1 MKISS
6 VNLGRRK
13 ALKLAAGAGFACAAP
28 SLVRGSDSVSGTYD
42 VIVVGA
48 GSAGLY
54 AARELLGNGYRVLV
68 LEAMHRHGGRVFSKT
83 LGETRIEMGAEEH
96 YLAKNN
102 PVYDAVVG
110 EFGKDAYVRAY
121 VGEELISMDGGKTCW
136 EETGR
141 CEDDAD
147 IRNFWKYWSYYGNRA
162 RHQDF
167 SITMAD
173 DVLAQYGVDRNHRA
187 YHLYDSGI
195 AGSIYGASLQRVGA
209 ASLAQQ
215 DWGWTLSGDIRVLA
229 PRDIGYLDVLN
240 RIWWNNILKHVSLNK
255 PVTSIDTNGAHVV
268 VKDASGDAYVAH
280 KVIVTASI
288 GVLQSETIRF
298 SPELPDSAVDA
309 YTNIGMGRGMK
320 VALRFSEQFWKS
332 RMSYLIT
339 EGLSSSC
346 WVPSSYKS
354 GSSDHILMCYPMGDN
369 GQALTDLARQAGG
382 GKLGDD
388 TIVKVMLSDLDQIFE
403 HKASAGFLDGVVQ
416 DWTTEPYVRGSYS
429 YPTPVT
435 YQKGSSSK
443 RQQLAEPVDNR
454 IFFAGE
460 GTSHRNPACVPGAL
474 QEGVRAARQVHAL
487 LSGVSN
493 PPSS

>member
-1 MKISS
+1 M
-6 VNLGRRK
+6 
-13 ALKLAAGAGFACAAP
+13 
-28 SLVRGSDSVSGTYD
+28 T
-42 VIVVGA
+42 
-48 GSAGLY
+48 
-54 AARELLGNGYRVLV
+54 
-68 LEAMHRHGGRVFSKT
+68 
-83 LGETRIEMGAEEH
+83 
-96 YLAKNN
+96 
-102 PVYDAVVG
+102 
-110 EFGKDAYVRAY
+110 
-121 VGEELISMDGGKTCW
+121 
-136 EETGR
+136 
-141 CEDDAD
+141 
-147 IRNFWKYWSYYGNRA
+147 
-162 RHQDF
+162 
-167 SITMAD
+167 
-173 DVLAQYGVDRNHRA
+173 RNHRA

-195 AGSIYGASLQRVGA
+195 AGSIYGASLQRVGV

-288 GVLQSETIRF
+288 GVLQSETIHF

-403 HKASAGFLDGVVQ
+403 HKASAGFLDG
-416 DWTTEPYVRGSYS
+416 PS
-429 YPTPVT
+429 
-435 YQKGSSSK
+435 
-443 RQQLAEPVDNR
+443 LM
-454 IFFAGE
+454 
-460 GTSHRNPACVPGAL
+460 
-474 QEGVRAARQVHAL
+474 
-487 LSGVSN
+487 
-493 PPSS
+493 PSSFRICRKLAGMKMLCMYRSLVFQRGRISSWKTFF